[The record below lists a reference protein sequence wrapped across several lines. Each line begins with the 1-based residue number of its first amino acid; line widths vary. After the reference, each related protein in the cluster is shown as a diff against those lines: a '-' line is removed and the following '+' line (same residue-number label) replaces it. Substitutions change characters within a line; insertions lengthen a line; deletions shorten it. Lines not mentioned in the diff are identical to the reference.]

1 VIEDKMLGLTRVT
14 LLFGG
19 LGICRLSGLWPR
31 NGRGKHR
38 GESRGPRLPG
48 VQIAGEAMI
57 FASAEINGR
66 DRLAF
71 RRERSA
77 QQLHLPVV
85 VDVLI
90 GPAHKNVRT
99 DLDGLVELAPF
110 E

>member
-1 VIEDKMLGLTRVT
+1 LPVERALAPK
-14 LLFGG
+14 
-19 LGICRLSGLWPR
+19 WAWEAP
-31 NGRGKHR
+31 GKHR

-90 GPAHKNVRT
+90 GPADKNVRT